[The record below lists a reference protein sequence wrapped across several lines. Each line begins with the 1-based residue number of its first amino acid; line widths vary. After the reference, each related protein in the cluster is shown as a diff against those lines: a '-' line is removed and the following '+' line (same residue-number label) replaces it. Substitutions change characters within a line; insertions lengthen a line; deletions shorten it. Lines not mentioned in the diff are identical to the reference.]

1 MSAADIESRPSP
13 IAGLGLFAKRE
24 FREGERISPYS
35 GATTSEPPSAATF
48 GGKVYA
54 MEIAPGRW
62 LDGSSEDNPSRHA
75 NHACHPNAELI
86 WHEEDSAAWLTA
98 RRPIAAGEEITF
110 DYGFS
115 LAESLFHPCACGA
128 TDCVGRIIATPL
140 RPSLR
145 RHLRF
150 SRPRD

>member
-1 MSAADIESRPSP
+1 MSQPDVESRPSP
-13 IAGLGLFAKRE
+13 IAGQGLFATRD
-24 FREGERISPYS
+24 FTWGERIAPYS
-35 GATTSEPPSAATF
+35 GPTSTQPPEGNDRSS
-48 GGKVYA
+48 KVYA
-54 MEIAPGRW
+54 LEIEPGLW
-62 LDGSSEDNPSRHA
+62 LDGSSADNPARHA

-86 WHEEDSAAWLTA
+86 WHAGEGVAWLTA
-98 RRPIAAGEEITF
+98 LRPIAASDEITF

-128 TDCVGRIIATPL
+128 PDCVGRIIAAPL
-140 RPSLR
+140 RPALR

>member
-1 MSAADIESRPSP
+1 MNPDGLASRPSP
-13 IAGLGLFAKRE
+13 IAGDGLFAKRA
-24 FREGERISPYS
+24 FAAGERLAPYS
-35 GATTSEPPSAATF
+35 GRMTTTPPRAAAD
-48 GGKVYA
+48 GKVFA
-54 MEIAPGRW
+54 LEIAPGRW
-62 LDGSSEDNPSRHA
+62 LDGCSQDNPARLA

-86 WHEEDSAAWLTA
+86 WDEAAGAAWLTA
-98 RRPIAAGEEITF
+98 LRPVATGEEITF

-128 TDCVGRIIATPL
+128 PDCVGRIIAAPL
-140 RPSLR
+140 RPALR

>member
-1 MSAADIESRPSP
+1 MSAANVESRPSP
-13 IAGLGLFAKRE
+13 LAGFGLFAKRE
-24 FREGERISPYS
+24 FTEGERISRYS
-35 GATTSEPPSAATF
+35 GVTTLEYPSAASS

-54 MEIAPGRW
+54 LEIAPGRW
-62 LDGSSEDNPSRHA
+62 LDGASEDNPSRHA

-86 WHEEDSAAWLTA
+86 WHEEESEAWLTA
-98 RRPIAAGEEITF
+98 RRPITAGEEITF

-128 TDCVGRIIATPL
+128 SDCVGRIIATPL
-140 RPSLR
+140 RPALR

>member
-1 MSAADIESRPSP
+1 MSTSDVVSRPSP
-13 IAGLGLFAKRE
+13 IAGLGLFAARD
-24 FREGERISPYS
+24 FTLGERISPYT
-35 GATTSEPPSAATF
+35 GTTTSLQPTEASMH
-48 GGKVYA
+48 GKVYTL
-54 MEIAPGRW
+54 EVAPGRW
-62 LDGSSEDNPSRHA
+62 LDGSPDTNPTRHA

-86 WHEEDSAAWLTA
+86 WNEQESTAWLTA
-98 RRPIAAGEEITF
+98 SQPIAAGAEITF

-128 TDCVGRIIATPL
+128 SDCIGRIIAPPL
-140 RPSLR
+140 RPALR

>member
-1 MSAADIESRPSP
+1 MSAADVESRPSP

-24 FREGERISPYS
+24 FADGERISPYS
-35 GATTSEPPSAATF
+35 GTTTSEPPSTASS

-54 MEIAPGRW
+54 LEISPGRW
-62 LDGSSEDNPSRHA
+62 LDGASEDNPSRHA
-75 NHACHPNAELI
+75 NHACHPNADLI
-86 WHEEDSAAWLTA
+86 WQEEDSVAWLTA

-128 TDCVGRIIATPL
+128 ADCVRRIIATPL
-140 RPSLR
+140 RPALR

>member
-1 MSAADIESRPSP
+1 MSTKDVESRPSP

-24 FREGERISPYS
+24 FAPSERIAPYS
-35 GATTSEPPSAATF
+35 GPTTSEPPSEAF
-48 GGKVYA
+48 SGGKVYA
-54 MEIAPGRW
+54 LEITPGRW
-62 LDGSSEDNPSRHA
+62 LDGASADNPARHA

-86 WHEEDSAAWLTA
+86 WHEEETMAWLTA
-98 RRPIAAGEEITF
+98 LRPIAAAEEITF

-115 LAESLFHPCACGA
+115 LAESLFHPCACRSA
-128 TDCVGRIIATPL
+128 DCVGRIIAAPL
-140 RPSLR
+140 RPALR

>member
-1 MSAADIESRPSP
+1 MSAADVESRPSP
-13 IAGLGLFAKRE
+13 IAGLGLFAQRS
-24 FREGERISPYS
+24 FAPGERIAPYS
-35 GATTSEPPSAATF
+35 GMTSSKPPSAACT

-54 MEIAPGRW
+54 LEIAPGRW
-62 LDGSSEDNPSRHA
+62 LDGASADNLARHA

-86 WHEEDSAAWLTA
+86 WHGDESVAWLTA
-98 RRPIAAGEEITF
+98 LGPIARADEITF

-115 LAESLFHPCACGA
+115 LAESLFHPCACRA
-128 TDCVGRIIATPL
+128 ADCSGRIIATPL
-140 RPSLR
+140 RPGLR

>member
-1 MSAADIESRPSP
+1 MSFQDVESRPSP
-13 IAGLGLFAKRE
+13 IAGLGLFARRD
-24 FREGERISPYS
+24 FAPGERISPYS
-35 GATTSEPPSAATF
+35 GTVTGQPPSEASSD
-48 GGKVYA
+48 GKVYA
-54 MEIAPGRW
+54 LEISPGRW
-62 LDGSSEDNPSRHA
+62 LDGSSADNPSRHA

-86 WHEEDSAAWLTA
+86 WHDPESAAWLTA
-98 RRPIAAGEEITF
+98 LQPIAAGEEITF

-128 TDCVGRIIATPL
+128 VDCAGRIIATPL
-140 RPSLR
+140 RPALR

>member
-1 MSAADIESRPSP
+1 MSAADVESRPSP

-24 FREGERISPYS
+24 FADGERISPYS
-35 GATTSEPPSAATF
+35 GATTSEPPSSASS

-54 MEIAPGRW
+54 LEIAPGRW
-62 LDGSSEDNPSRHA
+62 LDGASEDNPSRHA

-115 LAESLFHPCACGA
+115 LAESLFQPCACGA
-128 TDCVGRIIATPL
+128 ADCVGRIIATPL
-140 RPSLR
+140 RPALR

>member
-1 MSAADIESRPSP
+1 MSAKDVESRPSC
-13 IAGLGLFAKRE
+13 IAGLGLFAQRD
-24 FREGERISPYS
+24 FAPGERITPYS
-35 GATTSEPPSAATF
+35 GKTTNQPPSEATS

-54 MEIAPGRW
+54 LEISPGRW
-62 LDGSSEDNPSRHA
+62 LDGSGADNPSRHA
-75 NHACHPNAELI
+75 NHACNPNAELT
-86 WHEEDSAAWLTA
+86 WHEPESMAWLTA
-98 RRPIAAGEEITF
+98 LRPVACGEEITF

-128 TDCVGRIIATPL
+128 ADCVGRIIATPL
-140 RPSLR
+140 RPTLR

>member
-1 MSAADIESRPSP
+1 MSARDVESRPSP

-24 FREGERISPYS
+24 FAPSERIAPYS
-35 GATTSEPPSAATF
+35 GTMATEPPPEASPGA
-48 GGKVYA
+48 KVYTLK
-54 MEIAPGRW
+54 IAPGRW
-62 LDGSSEDNPSRHA
+62 LDGSSADNPSRHA

-86 WHEEDSAAWLTA
+86 WHEEETTAWLTA
-98 RRPIAAGEEITF
+98 QRPIAAAEEITF
-110 DYGFS
+110 DYAFS

-128 TDCVGRIIATPL
+128 ADCVGRIIAAPL
-140 RPSLR
+140 RPALR